1 MTIYKEKMWEKLER
15 YAKIKKRLKRNT
27 NGNDI
32 LRYQNTV
39 KMKNDAKICE
49 RWKEMPKYAI
59 VGI

>member
-1 MTIYKEKMWEKLER
+1 
-15 YAKIKKRLKRNT
+15 LKRNT

-32 LRYQNTV
+32 LKYQNTI
-39 KMKNDAKICE
+39 KMKNDAKKCE

>member
-1 MTIYKEKMWEKLER
+1 MWEKLER